1 MERNGSRRCGREHAL
16 RMVGH
21 AAFAFWL
28 LLGTALPMMAVDATG
43 QTPVMPGGALAGF
56 LRGEIKGI
64 GKDYLSINDKRYDVR
79 EDVLVMDDRDQPR
92 QWKDLEVGSLVA
104 YHLKFGRID
113 QLVLI
118 LPK

>member
-1 MERNGSRRCGREHAL
+1 MERKRRGRCAHQHAL
-16 RMVGH
+16 KIVGR

-28 LLGTALPMMAVDATG
+28 LFGMTLPMMAVESTA
-43 QTPVMPGGALAGF
+43 QTPVMPGGPLAGF
-56 LRGEIKGI
+56 LRGEINGI
-64 GKDYLSINDKRYDVR
+64 GKDYLSINGKRYDVR
-79 EDVLVMDDRDQPR
+79 EDILFTDDRDQPR
-92 QWKDLEVGSLVA
+92 ELKDFEVGSLVA